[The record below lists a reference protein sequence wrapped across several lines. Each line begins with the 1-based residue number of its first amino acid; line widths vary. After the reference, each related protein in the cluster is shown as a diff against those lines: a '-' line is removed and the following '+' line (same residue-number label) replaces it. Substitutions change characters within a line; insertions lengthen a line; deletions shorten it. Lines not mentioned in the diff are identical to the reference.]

1 MVMMLHVLILG
12 CFFLPIIFKKIKNF
26 MLLIFLGFQ
35 FIFFSLYEL
44 VAENKGL
51 SGGLDKLK
59 EYAEGYL
66 MASTRLFVF
75 TFLFTKLVGKGLLS
89 TAVFI
94 ILGLIIYQIT
104 PDNVRR
110 MIADTK
116 NKLYVAGKY
125 WNNH

>member
-1 MVMMLHVLILG
+1 
-12 CFFLPIIFKKIKNF
+12 

-59 EYAEGYL
+59 EYVEGYL

-104 PDNVRR
+104 PDRVRR
-110 MIADTK
+110 TIADAK